1 MKFIFAVLLLFNLL
15 SVSAFLRLWTIKSP
29 TLLAFISDKDNCY
42 HALEKCEGLTNKEN
56 INIPSKNLTNN
67 IINKINGF
75 YGIIGPDIRKHQVS
89 SLFDLFIGNGF
100 IQGVFFDKGNIT
112 YVNHR
117 IETEKLPYEINDG
130 SHSHSLLSLLLFQ
143 CLHFMGLLPNGL
155 GVANTA
161 LLQIDNH
168 VYAMFERDQ
177 PYLMRMD
184 FFSKSIHTVKKM
196 RFPHLSSIYFSGHT
210 KYIKN
215 KIKTIHYNVPKREI
229 SYYSLGSDFR
239 LLYKTNIE
247 TKYLPIIHDF
257 LLLDD
262 SFLVTESPILFDFI
276 KLLSGKLPITFY
288 KDRKTTIHLSAVDGT
303 RVFEYDKGF
312 YVFHYADYRETDES
326 IEIYASLYDDLDFS
340 SISIKGNYRKIVLD
354 KQTRTVSIEKNE
366 ILEQYN
372 LDFPIKIGN
381 RVVLRNIHNNLSMN
395 GFIICEGIDII
406 GTLLFSDMC
415 ICGEPALT
423 YVDGKP
429 YLLSFAYNETSNYIL
444 LIDPI
449 KMTVEKNEIN
459 TNGNSLI
466 MGFHSIFINK

>member
-1 MKFIFAVLLLFNLL
+1 MKFIFALFFLFNLL
-15 SVSAFLRLWTIKSP
+15 SVSAFFHHSPIKKVIP
-29 TLLAFISDKDNCY
+29 TK
-42 HALEKCEGLTNKEN
+42 K
-56 INIPSKNLTNN
+56 PTNN

-117 IETEKLPYEINDG
+117 IETEKLPYEINDR
-130 SHSHSLLSLLLFQ
+130 SHSLFSLLLFQ

-177 PYLMRMD
+177 PYLIRMD
-184 FFSKSIHTVKKM
+184 FFSKNIHTVKKM
-196 RFPHLSSIYFSGHT
+196 RFPHLPSIYFSGHT

-239 LLYKTNIE
+239 LLYKTNIK

-257 LLLDD
+257 LLLQD
-262 SFLVTESPILFDFI
+262 SFLVTESPILFDFG

-288 KDRKTTIHLSAVDGT
+288 KDRKTTIHLSALDGT

-312 YVFHYADYRETDES
+312 YIFHYADYRETDES

-340 SISIKGNYRKIVLD
+340 AISIKGNYRKIVLD
-354 KQTRTVSIEKNE
+354 KQTRTVSIEKNDA
-366 ILEQYN
+366 LEEYN

-381 RVVLRNIHNNLSMN
+381 LVVLRNIHNNLSMN
-395 GFIICEGIDII
+395 GFIICEGLDIVN
-406 GTLLFSDMC
+406 TLLFSDMC

-423 YVDGKP
+423 YVEGKP

-444 LIDPI
+444 LIDPV
-449 KMTVEKNEIN
+449 KMTVEKIEID